1 MVASLNETNPKNQIF
16 MDGSLNQAA
25 SENEYIYRVDVF
37 LTEPFLKMDF
47 LGAVQKLHGSP
58 SC

>member
-1 MVASLNETNPKNQIF
+1 MVASLNETSPKNQIF
-16 MDGSLNQAA
+16 MD
-25 SENEYIYRVDVF
+25 EYIYRVGVF

-47 LGAVQKLHGSP
+47 SGAVQKLHGSP